1 MEIERKFLLK
11 RIPERLEDYPSVLIE
26 QAYLSRRP
34 VVRVRDA
41 DGQYELTCKGKGK
54 MVREEINLP
63 LSAEAYASLRAKAE
77 GTVIKKRRYR
87 IPYGAYTIELYRF
100 ISPRAGLYLAEVE
113 FPTEAEALAFTP
125 PDWFGEDVTQDEQY
139 HNARM

>member
-87 IPYGAYTIELYRF
+87 IPYGAYTIELDRF